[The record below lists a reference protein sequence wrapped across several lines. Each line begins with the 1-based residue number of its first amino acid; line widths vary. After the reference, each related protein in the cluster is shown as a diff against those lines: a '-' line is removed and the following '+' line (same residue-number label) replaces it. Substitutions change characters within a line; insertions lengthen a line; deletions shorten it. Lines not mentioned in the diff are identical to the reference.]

1 MCRASRNSVKS
12 IVPLGMVDF
21 RELLVMVM
29 AIVKDGKDDDDYDD
43 DCDGAVDCGCAVDCG
58 HCRPMLVVAK
68 MMAKVILVVISNTC
82 YLCQKF

>member
-43 DCDGAVDCGCAVDCG
+43 DCDGAVDCG

>member
-12 IVPLGMVDF
+12 IVPLVMVVF
-21 RELLVMVM
+21 RELVVVVM
-29 AIVKDGKDDDDYDD
+29 AIFKVGKDDVGYSGDCDCAG
-43 DCDGAVDCGCAVDCG
+43 DCDGAVDCG

-68 MMAKVILVVISNTC
+68 MMAKVILVVNSNTC